1 MSWGWSVAKAVEV
14 LSEVNLCDRC
24 LGRLFGGLA
33 RGVSNAERGRA
44 LRLAAA
50 MDLHRMVREG
60 LMPRDRAVVLA
71 ARLGAPALEALRLAW
86 GRLPGAVEPG
96 PCAVCGGRLDSF
108 IEEAA
113 RRGLELLRAYDV
125 RGFVV
130 GVRVDQS
137 VVEAEESIRRRH
149 GLVYGESIKSEIRRE
164 VGKRIQALDPALR
177 ADFEEPEAT
186 LLLHYPSG
194 EVEVQ
199 VNSLL
204 LAGRYWKRGR
214 MISQAYWP
222 SPEGPRYFSVE
233 QAAWGLLRATGGERL
248 VVHAAGREDV
258 DARMLGTGRPL
269 IIEVKA
275 PRRRRLPLA
284 MLEEAAN
291 RDGRGL
297 VAFEI
302 SGTARRRDVT
312 AYKEEVAVKRKAY
325 KALVAAERPLG
336 PGDLERLEEEFR
348 GRLVLQ
354 RTPTRVLHRRPDVLR
369 RRRVHS
375 VRCRPYPGG
384 LAECLIVA
392 DGGLYVKELVS
403 GDGGRTTPSFSE
415 VLGVQAE
422 CVELDVVSV
431 EGVRLFEPRGEAE
444 GLQVSRSGQG
454 APGLQAQDEE
464 APPEAREGEGGG
476 PQAER
481 HPQGV

>member
-1 MSWGWSVAKAVEV
+1 MSGGWGWSVAKAVEV

-50 MDLHRMVREG
+50 MDLHRMLREG
-60 LMPRDRAVVLA
+60 QVDPGRAVVLA
-71 ARLGAPALEALRLAW
+71 ARLGSPALEALRLAW
-86 GRLPGAVEPG
+86 GRHPGAVEPG
-96 PCAVCGGRLDSF
+96 VCAVCGGKLDSF

-113 RRGLELLRAYDV
+113 RGGIELLRAYDV

-149 GLVYGESIKSEIRRE
+149 GLVYGESIRSEIRRE
-164 VGKRIQALDPALR
+164 VGKRIQALSPGLR

-194 EVEVQ
+194 TMEVQ

-258 DARMLGTGRPL
+258 DARMLGTGRPVVV
-269 IIEVKA
+269 EVKA
-275 PRRRRLPLA
+275 PRRRRLP
-284 MLEEAAN
+284 MDSLEEAAN
-291 RDGRGL
+291 EAGRGL
-297 VAFEI
+297 VAFKLA
-302 SGTARRRDVT
+302 GVARRRDV
-312 AYKEEVAVKRKAY
+312 ASYKEEAAVKRKAY
-325 KALVAAERPLG
+325 KALVVAERPLSE
-336 PGDLERLEEEFR
+336 GDLARLESELE

-354 RTPTRVLHRRPDVLR
+354 RTPTRVLHRRPDILR
-369 RRRVHS
+369 RRRVYR
-375 VRCRPYPGG
+375 VKCRPYPGG
-384 LAECLIVA
+384 MAECLIAA

-415 VLGVQAE
+415 ILGVQVE

-431 EGVRLFEPRGEAE
+431 EGVRLFEPRGGVGA
-444 GLQVSRSGQG
+444 LQVSWSGQST
-454 APGLQAQDEE
+454 PGLQAQNEKAAEE
-464 APPEAREGEGGG
+464 AR
-476 PQAER
+476 
-481 HPQGV
+481 QG